1 VAIFVIMKAFLPSE
15 LVINESGAIYHL
27 GIRPEQLA
35 HKIILVGDQD
45 RVALISNLFEK
56 VTHKSR
62 HREFVCHTG
71 KYHGKEISVISTG
84 IGTDNIDIVLNELD
98 ALVNIDFNTRKVNSA
113 LKNLEIVRIGT
124 CGILQDDIPLD
135 AFILS
140 SHSMGIDN
148 IGHFYLREQ
157 NDKTAELLKKIEN
170 QVDFPSGV
178 KPYITPASNILNNK
192 LRSDIVSEGITITS
206 SGFYGPQGRQLRL
219 GLTKPNLIDQL
230 SSFTDSDFR
239 FHNME
244 METSALF
251 ALSKNLG
258 HEATAICLGIANRPN
273 KEFSTNYNTKILELI
288 RYVLER
294 I

>member
-1 VAIFVIMKAFLPSE
+1 MAIFVNMKAFLPSE
-15 LVINESGAIYHL
+15 LVINENGAIYHL

-35 HKIILVGDQD
+35 DKIILVGDQD
-45 RVALISNLFEK
+45 RVALISNLFDK
-56 VTHKSR
+56 VRHKSR

-71 KYHGKEISVISTG
+71 EYNGKEISVISTG

-98 ALVNIDFNTRKVNSA
+98 ALVNIDFNTRKVNSE
-113 LKNLEIVRIGT
+113 LNNLEIVRIGT
-124 CGILQDDIPLD
+124 CGILQDDVPLD
-135 AFILS
+135 SFILS

-157 NDKTAELLKKIEN
+157 NDQTSALLSRIEN
-170 QVDFPSGV
+170 QIDFPNGV
-178 KPYITPASNILNNK
+178 KPYLTPASEILNDK
-192 LRSDIVSEGITITS
+192 LRSEIISEGITITS

-219 GLTKPNLIDQL
+219 GLTKPNMLDQL
-230 SSFTDSDFR
+230 SSFVDKDFR
-239 FHNME
+239 FYNLE

-251 ALSKNLG
+251 ALSSALG
-258 HEATAICLGIANRPN
+258 HEATAVCLGIANRPN

>member
-1 VAIFVIMKAFLPSE
+1 VAIFVNMKEFLPSE
-15 LVINESGAIYHL
+15 LVINENGAIYHL
-27 GIRPEQLA
+27 GIRPEEIA
-35 HKIILVGDQD
+35 EKIILVGDQD
-45 RVALISNLFEK
+45 RVALISNQFEN

-71 KYHGKEISVISTG
+71 QYNGKEISVISTG

-98 ALVNIDFNTRKVNSA
+98 ALVNIDFTTRKVKSE
-113 LKNLEIVRIGT
+113 LKKLEIVRIGT

-135 AFILS
+135 SFILS

-148 IGHFYLREQ
+148 IGHFYQREQ
-157 NDKTAELLKKIEN
+157 NDQTAALLNKIEN

-178 KPYITPASNILNNK
+178 EPYLTAASNVLNDR
-192 LRSDIVSEGITITS
+192 LRGEMVSEGITITS

-219 GLTKPNLIDQL
+219 GLTKPNLVDQL
-230 SSFTDSDFR
+230 SAFVDKEYR
-239 FHNME
+239 FYNME

-251 ALSKNLG
+251 ALSKAFG
-258 HEATAICLGIANRPN
+258 HDATALCLGIANRRN
-273 KEFSTNYNTKILELI
+273 RVFSTNYNTKILELI